1 MQPIWRPSI
10 SSAKMPTVNKEISKA
25 EQKLCE
31 QLLLHGEDAHHFLT
45 ALHGGC
51 SSRSAIVV
59 SPRAPLDYQPPFPC
73 LDTAAMPWLPPKVF
87 IPADEGLKLGNFD
100 DYKAGYYYILD
111 LSSCWE
117 STALSC
123 VPQPTRSLDLCAAP
137 GGKTMLYYGRYQP
150 TESHTANE
158 LVASRRGILRQ
169 NVELCGLPHVQI
181 TGLRPDQWA
190 KSGEQ
195 FDLILADAPC
205 SGQSL
210 LAKGIKNTGCLG
222 ASAVKGNAKRQRG
235 IMLAAYEC
243 LAPHGHI
250 LYTTCTYSPEENE
263 KVVAYLL
270 KRKPDL
276 EAVEVP
282 LLAPYRSQ
290 LCDFPAYRLLPIHGI
305 GAGGFSCLIRRRD

>member
-1 MQPIWRPSI
+1 M
-10 SSAKMPTVNKEISKA
+10 KNTVTESKDISKA

-31 QLLLHGEDAHHFLT
+31 QLLLQGDDAANFLT
-45 ALHGGC
+45 SLRGGC
-51 SSRSAIVV
+51 ASRSAIVV
-59 SPRAPLDYQPPFPC
+59 SPRAPQGYQPPFAC
-73 LDTAAMPWLPPKVF
+73 LDDAAMPWLPPKVF
-87 IPADEGLKLGNFD
+87 IPADTELKLGSLD

-117 STALSC
+117 STALSH
-123 VPQPTRSLDLCAAP
+123 VPQPKRSLDLCAAP

-210 LAKGIKNTGCLG
+210 LAKGIKNLGCLG
-222 ASAVKGNAKRQRG
+222 SPAVKGNAKRQRG

-243 LAPHGHI
+243 LAPDGYI

-263 KVVAYLL
+263 KVMAYLL

-305 GAGGFSCLIRRRD
+305 GAGGFSCLLHRKS

>member
-1 MQPIWRPSI
+1 MPLI
-10 SSAKMPTVNKEISKA
+10 SRFWSSKEKSVNKDISKS
-25 EQKLCE
+25 EQKLCD
-31 QLLLHGEDAHHFLT
+31 QLCLQGEEASNFLQ
-45 ALHGGC
+45 ALQGGC
-51 SSRSAIVV
+51 ASRSAIVI
-59 SPRAPLDYQPPFPC
+59 SPRAPEGYCPPFPC
-73 LDTAAMPWLPPKVF
+73 IDTSDMPWLPPHVLV
-87 IPADEGLKLGNFD
+87 PEQLDAKLGSFE

-117 STALSC
+117 STALSH
-123 VPQPTRSLDLCAAP
+123 VPQPRKSLDLCAAP

-158 LVASRRGILRQ
+158 VIASRRGILKQ
-169 NVELCGLPHVQI
+169 NVELCGLPHVQV

-190 KSGEQ
+190 KRGEL

-210 LAKGIKNTGCLG
+210 LAKGIKNPGCLG

-243 LAPHGHI
+243 LAAGGYM

-263 KVVAYLL
+263 KVMAYLL

-276 EAVEVP
+276 EAVSVP
-282 LLAPYRSQ
+282 LLEPYQSHI
-290 LCDFPAYRLLPIHGI
+290 CDFPAYRLLPIHGF
-305 GAGGFSCLIRRRD
+305 GAGGFSCLLRKKA